1 MSTIQEKP
9 VIPKEYHLVVSHNNR
24 IQSWLDPLLKT
35 NPDMKQ
41 FYDEYEK
48 IRFSNCAAIS
58 LEFTS
63 TNVTISLLD
72 AGDETS
78 NKKPDKTKVPVPYWA
93 KDMDDS
99 ENGIVDKIDE
109 TTGKNINYKK
119 ILFNQIKIDIEIF
132 KKVFLKT
139 EPFAKSISELNDK
152 NFLIVRHGEA
162 VHNDKKLIKAEQ
174 HKYVS
179 KFGFNSIPDTLLT
192 NQGIMQG
199 NKLGKRLKSNP
210 NIKINTT
217 CYVSD
222 LIRTSM
228 TAWAIGSGLSFEP
241 VLSNSELS
249 KSEESELSK
258 SEEPVLSN
266 SEESVLSNSEKPVLS
281 NSEESGLSKSELE
294 NDYFKKYIVVPCNHE
309 LPSEKGKEKNKIAF
323 YKFKSWSFAQP
334 ENKSNCFNKLNLEY
348 KKCNRIFY
356 YRKNNDQIGIPFQID
371 LTDKLNWDHYL
382 AYYTNLT
389 KSNFTKKRYNSRK
402 KIYNSRFLSEKNRFI
417 TCNGVGNFFIQLIE
431 CLKSDTAAEQKSNT
445 ALAGGYKRRTKKNKR
460 KTRKS
465 NQNKRKTRKNKY

>member
-1 MSTIQEKP
+1 MTTIQGTAT

-35 NPDMKQ
+35 NTEMKQ
-41 FYDEYEK
+41 FYDIHKK

-63 TNVTISLLD
+63 ADVTISLVD

-78 NKKPDKTKVPVPYWA
+78 NKKPDKKSPIPYWA
-93 KDMDDS
+93 TDIS
-99 ENGIVDKIDE
+99 GVDK
-109 TTGKNINYKK
+109 TTGK
-119 ILFNQIKIDIEIF
+119 ILFNTIKIDIEIF

-139 EPFAKSISELNDK
+139 EPFANSISKLIDK

-162 VHNDKKLIKAEQ
+162 VHNDKKRIKAEQ

-179 KFGFNSIPDTLLT
+179 KYGYNSITDTLLT

-199 NKLGKRLKSNP
+199 NKLGKRLKSNS

-241 VLSNSELS
+241 KESNSEEPGLSNSEEPGLSNSEEPGLSNSEL
-249 KSEESELSK
+249 
-258 SEEPVLSN
+258 
-266 SEESVLSNSEKPVLS
+266 
-281 NSEESGLSKSELE
+281 E
-294 NDYFKKYIVVPCNHE
+294 NEYFEKYIVVPCNHE
-309 LPSEKGKEKNKIAF
+309 LPSEKGKEKNKLAF
-323 YKFKSWSFAQP
+323 YKFKSWSSAQP

-356 YRKNNDQIGIPFQID
+356 YRKNNDQTDTPFQIN

-389 KSNFTKKRYNSRK
+389 KSNFTKKRYNSR
-402 KIYNSRFLSEKNRFI
+402 FLSEKNRFI
-417 TCNGVGNFFIQLIE
+417 TCNGVGNFFIQLNE
-431 CLKSDTAAEQKSNT
+431 CLKSDTAALNDT
-445 ALAGGYKRRTKKNKR
+445 APAPAGGYKRKTKKNKR